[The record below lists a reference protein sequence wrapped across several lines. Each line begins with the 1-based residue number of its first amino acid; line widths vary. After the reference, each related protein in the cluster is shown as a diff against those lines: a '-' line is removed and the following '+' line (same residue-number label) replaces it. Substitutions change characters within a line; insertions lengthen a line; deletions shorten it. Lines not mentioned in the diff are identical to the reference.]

1 MRRVKQTK
9 KKSVFNGPLV
19 SMLISLILVAAA
31 VGVVFGFGAY
41 LKEQT
46 YEGPEIMSGLETTE
60 KKQEDQEYLDI
71 DEGFRPCY
79 IMIGEV
85 PAFGLWAN
93 SVPGIKDKDS
103 QLLVSGQILR
113 AQKRGNYEGQTYYKL
128 KNGLYV
134 SANITHA
141 EPLISYTKLEGYIA
155 ITYLSSSGVNLRKW
169 ADFDADNIV
178 GSVYVGDK
186 VQVKAKVETEKGAS
200 AYLTEDGL
208 YITADSRYSNDY
220 TSVPE
225 EEKKGEAKTTESER
239 WDFSDPVLNG
249 NGRS

>member
-9 KKSVFNGPLV
+9 KKNVFNGPLL

-41 LKEQT
+41 LKDQT

-60 KKQEDQEYLDI
+60 VEQGEQEYLDI
-71 DEGFRPCY
+71 DKGFRPCY
-79 IMIGEV
+79 IMIGET
-85 PAFGLWAN
+85 PAFGLWADA
-93 SVPGIKDKDS
+93 VPGKKAEDS
-103 QLLVSGQILR
+103 QLLVSGQVLR
-113 AQKRGNYEGQTYYKL
+113 AQKRGAYEGQTYYKL

-134 SANITHA
+134 SANIAHA
-141 EPLISYTKLEGYIA
+141 EPRVSYTKLEGYIA
-155 ITYLSSSGVNLRKW
+155 ITYLSSSGVNLRRW
-169 ADFDADNIV
+169 ADFDADNIA

-186 VQVKAKVETEKGAS
+186 VQVKAKIETEKGAS
-200 AYLTEDGL
+200 AYITADGL

-225 EEKKGEAKTTESER
+225 TKKHSAGETTESGR

-249 NGRS
+249 HK